1 MAWPLFNILL
11 CTTDLKK
18 YVRKVEGHDYRK
30 KTRTRKKKELGRCS
44 FFERLSVIA
53 AVNKYGSLLNTLQLT
68 WAWEEIDQS
77 APCV

>member
-1 MAWPLFNILL
+1 M
-11 CTTDLKK
+11 
-18 YVRKVEGHDYRK
+18 
-30 KTRTRKKKELGRCS
+30 
-44 FFERLSVIA
+44 IA